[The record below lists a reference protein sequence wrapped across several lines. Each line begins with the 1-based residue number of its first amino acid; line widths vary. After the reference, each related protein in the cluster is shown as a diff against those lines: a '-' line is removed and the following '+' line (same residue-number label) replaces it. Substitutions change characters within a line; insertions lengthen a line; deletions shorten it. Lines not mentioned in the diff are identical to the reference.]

1 MPNTLDSSKLNLD
14 DFAPK
19 PRSSDVRADREPEK
33 GQGRARPAPVP
44 DRKAWPS
51 REVRDGQ
58 LGLRG
63 PVEVLDEFK
72 DLCKLER
79 RSYVDMLRVLM
90 ENYSSPEK

>member
-1 MPNTLDSSKLNLD
+1 MPNALDASKLDLA

-19 PRSSDVRADREPEK
+19 SKKPDAGVVDESVK
-33 GQGRARPAPVP
+33 GQGAAKPASAP

-79 RSYVDMLRVLM
+79 RSYVDMLRVMM